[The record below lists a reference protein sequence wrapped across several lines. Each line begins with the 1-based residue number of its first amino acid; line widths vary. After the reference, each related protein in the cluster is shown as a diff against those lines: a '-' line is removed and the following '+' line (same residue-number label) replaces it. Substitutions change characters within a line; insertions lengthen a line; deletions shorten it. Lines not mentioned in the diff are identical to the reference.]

1 MFRSNAP
8 SRQAPLAAEVITR
21 RPTSRPGLLLPAWSV
36 ALLLAVAWPAAAE
49 GDSTA
54 PGATLE
60 SLLTLA
66 RERHPELRVMQL
78 EAEAAAQR
86 VGPAG
91 ALPDPM
97 LGIELRDAT
106 NEMTGGNLSLLPG
119 RVGST
124 RYQLRQ
130 SFPAWGQRD
139 ARRAAAQAGADEAS
153 LRIGATW
160 ADLALRVKTAYAR
173 WQQVHATLA
182 QLREILSLTNRF
194 EAVAQAR
201 YASGLAPQQDAIRAQ
216 VERTGVATEI
226 ALLEAEQ
233 ASLRMRING
242 LLARPAHAAL
252 AAPLGDSA
260 LAPPQGE
267 AALPAPARLDAA
279 ALRERVLARNPQL
292 AVEDARVRAAEKNK
306 DVVWSNRYPTFTV
319 GVAPIQTRKRISEW
333 ELMFEI
339 NIPLQ
344 QATRRA
350 DESQAQAMLAAA
362 QARKEAAANELLAQL
377 GEQIAALEA
386 ARQVESITQTSLL
399 PQASLTLQA
408 ALAGYETGKLDFAT
422 VLEAQRQVRSAQLNL
437 IRTRADARMR
447 LAEIERLLGEES

>member
-8 SRQAPLAAEVITR
+8 SRQAPLAAEAIPR
-21 RPTSRPGLLLPAWSV
+21 RPTSRPGLLFPAWSV
-36 ALLLAVAWPAAAE
+36 ALLLAVPWPAAAE
-49 GDSTA
+49 VDSTT

-182 QLREILSLTNRF
+182 QLHEILALTNRF

-201 YASGLAPQQDAIRAQ
+201 YASALAPQQDAIRAQ

-233 ASLRMRING
+233 ASLRVRING
-242 LLARPAHAAL
+242 LLARPLQA
-252 AAPLGDSA
+252 A
-260 LAPPQGE
+260 LAPPQGD
-267 AALPAPARLDAA
+267 APPPVPARLDAT

-292 AVEDARVRAAEKNK
+292 AVEEARVRAAEKNK

-319 GVAPIQTRKRISEW
+319 GVAPVQTRKRISEW

-362 QARKEAAANELLAQL
+362 QARKETAANELLALL

-447 LAEIERLLGEES
+447 LAEIERLLGEEP

>member
-1 MFRSNAP
+1 MPHSNAS
-8 SRQAPLAAEVITR
+8 SRQPPLALGAIPQGPTTLLRAPLAA
-21 RPTSRPGLLLPAWSV
+21 LMAMLLLALLPAV
-36 ALLLAVAWPAAAE
+36 AAVQDAA
-49 GDSTA
+49 A

-60 SLLTLA
+60 SLLTVA

-182 QLREILSLTNRF
+182 QLHEILALTNRF

-226 ALLEAEQ
+226 ALLEADQ
-233 ASLRMRING
+233 ASLRVRING

-260 LAPPQGE
+260 LAPPQGD
-267 AALPAPARLDAA
+267 APPPVPARLDAN

-292 AVEDARVRAAEKNK
+292 AVEEARVRAAQKNK

-319 GVAPIQTRKRISEW
+319 GVAPVQTRKRISEW

-362 QARKEAAANELLAQL
+362 QARQEAAANELLALL

-437 IRTRADARMR
+437 IRTRADARLR
-447 LAEIERLLGEES
+447 LAEIERLLGEEP

>member
-252 AAPLGDSA
+252 A
-260 LAPPQGE
+260 PPQGE

>member
-1 MFRSNAP
+1 MPHSNAS
-8 SRQAPLAAEVITR
+8 SRQPPLALGAIPQGPTTLLRAPLAA
-21 RPTSRPGLLLPAWSV
+21 LMAMLLLALLPAV
-36 ALLLAVAWPAAAE
+36 AAVQDAA
-49 GDSTA
+49 A

-60 SLLTLA
+60 SLLTVA

-182 QLREILSLTNRF
+182 QLHEILALTNRF

-201 YASGLAPQQDAIRAQ
+201 YASALAPQQDAIRAQ

-233 ASLRMRING
+233 ASLRVRING
-242 LLARPAHAAL
+242 LLARPLQA
-252 AAPLGDSA
+252 A
-260 LAPPQGE
+260 LAPPQGD
-267 AALPAPARLDAA
+267 APPPVPARLDAT

-292 AVEDARVRAAEKNK
+292 AVEEARVRAAEKNK

-319 GVAPIQTRKRISEW
+319 GVAPVQTRKRISEW

-362 QARKEAAANELLAQL
+362 QARQEAAANELLALL

-447 LAEIERLLGEES
+447 LAEIERLLGEEP

>member
-1 MFRSNAP
+1 MSRSHAP
-8 SRQAPLAAEVITR
+8 SRQAPLAAEVIIR
-21 RPTSRPGLLLPAWSV
+21 RPTSRPGLLLPAWSA
-36 ALLLAVAWPAAAE
+36 ALLLAVSWPAVAE
-49 GDSTA
+49 VDSTT

-78 EAEAAAQR
+78 EAEGAAQR

-233 ASLRMRING
+233 ASLRVRING
-242 LLARPAHAAL
+242 LLARPSQA
-252 AAPLGDSA
+252 A
-260 LAPPQGE
+260 LAPPQGD
-267 AALPAPARLDAA
+267 APPPVPARLDAA

-292 AVEDARVRAAEKNK
+292 AVEEARVRAAQKNK

-319 GVAPIQTRKRISEW
+319 GVAPVQTRKRISEW

-362 QARKEAAANELLAQL
+362 RARQEAAANELLALL

-437 IRTRADARMR
+437 IRTRAEARMR
-447 LAEIERLLGEES
+447 LAEIERLLGEEP

>member
-1 MFRSNAP
+1 MSRSHAP

-21 RPTSRPGLLLPAWSV
+21 RPTSRPGLLLRAWSA
-36 ALLLAVAWPAAAE
+36 ALLLAVSWPAVAE
-49 GDSTA
+49 VDSTT

-86 VGPAG
+86 VAPAG

-182 QLREILSLTNRF
+182 QLHEILALTNRF

-233 ASLRMRING
+233 ASLRVRING
-242 LLARPAHAAL
+242 LLARPLQA
-252 AAPLGDSA
+252 A
-260 LAPPQGE
+260 LAPPQGD
-267 AALPAPARLDAA
+267 APPPVPARLDAT

-292 AVEDARVRAAEKNK
+292 AVEEARVRAAQKNK

-362 QARKEAAANELLAQL
+362 QARKETAANELLALL

-437 IRTRADARMR
+437 IRTRAEARMR
-447 LAEIERLLGEES
+447 LAEIERLLGEEP

>member
-1 MFRSNAP
+1 MFRSHAP
-8 SRQAPLAAEVITR
+8 SRQAPLAAETIAR

-36 ALLLAVAWPAAAE
+36 ALLLAVPWSAAAE
-49 GDSTA
+49 VDSTT

-182 QLREILSLTNRF
+182 QLHEILALTNRF

-201 YASGLAPQQDAIRAQ
+201 YASALAPQQDAIRAQ

-233 ASLRMRING
+233 ASLRVRING
-242 LLARPAHAAL
+242 LLARPLQA
-252 AAPLGDSA
+252 A
-260 LAPPQGE
+260 LAPPQGD
-267 AALPAPARLDAA
+267 APPPVPARLDAT
-279 ALRERVLARNPQL
+279 ALRERVLARNAQL
-292 AVEDARVRAAEKNK
+292 AVEEARVRAAQKNK

-319 GVAPIQTRKRISEW
+319 GVAPVQTRKRISEW

-362 QARKEAAANELLAQL
+362 QARQETAANELLALL

-437 IRTRADARMR
+437 IRTRAEARMR
-447 LAEIERLLGEES
+447 LAEIERLLGEEP

>member
-1 MFRSNAP
+1 MFRSHAP
-8 SRQAPLAAEVITR
+8 SRQAPLAAETIAR

-36 ALLLAVAWPAAAE
+36 ALLLAVPWSAAAE
-49 GDSTA
+49 VDSTT

-182 QLREILSLTNRF
+182 QLHEILALTNRF

-201 YASGLAPQQDAIRAQ
+201 YASALAPQQDAIRAQ

-233 ASLRMRING
+233 ASLRVRING
-242 LLARPAHAAL
+242 LLARPLQA
-252 AAPLGDSA
+252 A
-260 LAPPQGE
+260 LAPPQGD
-267 AALPAPARLDAA
+267 APPPVPARLDAT
-279 ALRERVLARNPQL
+279 ALRERVLARNAQL
-292 AVEDARVRAAEKNK
+292 AVEEARVRAAQKNK

-319 GVAPIQTRKRISEW
+319 GVAPVQTRKRISEW

-362 QARKEAAANELLAQL
+362 QARQEAAANELLALL

-437 IRTRADARMR
+437 IRTRAEARMR
-447 LAEIERLLGEES
+447 LAEIERLLGEEP

>member
-1 MFRSNAP
+1 MSRSHAP

-21 RPTSRPGLLLPAWSV
+21 RPTSWPGLLLPAWSA
-36 ALLLAVAWPAAAE
+36 ALLLAVSWPAAAE
-49 GDSTA
+49 VDSTT

-139 ARRAAAQAGADEAS
+139 ARRAAAQAAADEAS

-182 QLREILSLTNRF
+182 QLHEILALTNRF

-201 YASGLAPQQDAIRAQ
+201 YASALAPQQDAIRAQ

-233 ASLRMRING
+233 ASLRVRING
-242 LLARPAHAAL
+242 LLARPLQA
-252 AAPLGDSA
+252 A
-260 LAPPQGE
+260 LAPPQGD
-267 AALPAPARLDAA
+267 APPPVPARLDAT

-292 AVEDARVRAAEKNK
+292 AVEEARVRAAQKNK

-319 GVAPIQTRKRISEW
+319 GVAPVQTRKRISEW

-350 DESQAQAMLAAA
+350 DENQAQAMLAAA
-362 QARKEAAANELLAQL
+362 QARQETAANELLALL

-386 ARQVESITQTSLL
+386 ARQVESITQSSLL

-437 IRTRADARMR
+437 IRTRAEARMR
-447 LAEIERLLGEES
+447 LAEIERLLGEEP

>member
-8 SRQAPLAAEVITR
+8 SRQHPLAAEAITR
-21 RPTSRPGLLLPAWSV
+21 RPTSRPGLLLAAWSV
-36 ALLLAVAWPAAAE
+36 ALLLAVPWRAAAE
-49 GDSTA
+49 VESAA
-54 PGATLE
+54 PGATLQ

-78 EAEAAAQR
+78 EAEAAALR
-86 VGPAG
+86 VGPAA

-160 ADLALRVKTAYAR
+160 ADLALRVKTAYVR

-226 ALLEAEQ
+226 ALLEAEL
-233 ASLRMRING
+233 ASQRVRING

-252 AAPLGDSA
+252 APPLG
-260 LAPPQGE
+260 E
-267 AALPAPARLDAA
+267 AELPAPVRLEAA

-292 AVEDARVRAAEKNK
+292 AVETARVRAAAMNK

-319 GVAPIQTRKRISEW
+319 GVAPVQTRKRISEW

-362 QARKEAAANELLAQL
+362 QARQEAATNELLAQL
-377 GEQIAALEA
+377 GEQLTALEA
-386 ARQVESITQTSLL
+386 ARQVEQITQTSLL

-422 VLEAQRQVRSAQLNL
+422 VLEAQRQVRTAQLNL
-437 IRTRADARMR
+437 IRTRAETRTR
-447 LAEIERLLGEES
+447 LAEIERLLGEDL

>member
-1 MFRSNAP
+1 M
-8 SRQAPLAAEVITR
+8 
-21 RPTSRPGLLLPAWSV
+21 SRPHAPGRPAWLVVAAISRTAA
-36 ALLLAVAWPAAAE
+36 ALLCAGWLVLPMPAAAGVE
-49 GDSTA
+49 TPP

-60 SLLTLA
+60 SLLMLA

-106 NEMTGGNLSLLPG
+106 NQMAGGNLSLLPG

-160 ADLALRVKTAYAR
+160 ADLALRVKTVYAR

-182 QLREILSLTNRF
+182 QLREILSLTYRF

-216 VERTGVATEI
+216 VERTSVATEI

-233 ASLRMRING
+233 ASLRVRING
-242 LLARPAHAAL
+242 LLARPAQAAL
-252 AAPLGDSA
+252 ASPLGD
-260 LAPPQGE
+260 AP
-267 AALPAPARLDAA
+267 LPVPARLDAA

-292 AVEDARVRAAEKNK
+292 AVEEARVRAAEKNK
-306 DVVWSNRYPTFTV
+306 DVVWSNRYPTLTV
-319 GVAPIQTRKRISEW
+319 GVAPIQRRKRISEW

-350 DESQAQAMLAAA
+350 DESQAQAMLGAA
-362 QARKEAAANELLAQL
+362 QARQEAAANELLAQL

-386 ARQVESITQTSLL
+386 ARQVESITQSSLL

-447 LAEIERLLGEES
+447 LAEIERLLGEEP

>member
-1 MFRSNAP
+1 MSRSHAP

-21 RPTSRPGLLLPAWSV
+21 RPTSRPGLLLPAWSA
-36 ALLLAVAWPAAAE
+36 ALLLAVSWPAVAE
-49 GDSTA
+49 VDSTT

-182 QLREILSLTNRF
+182 QLHEILALTNRF

-233 ASLRMRING
+233 ASLRVRING
-242 LLARPAHAAL
+242 LLARPLQA
-252 AAPLGDSA
+252 A
-260 LAPPQGE
+260 LAPPQGD
-267 AALPAPARLDAA
+267 APPPVPARLDAT

-292 AVEDARVRAAEKNK
+292 AVEEARVRAAQKNK

-319 GVAPIQTRKRISEW
+319 GVAPVQTRKRISEW

-362 QARKEAAANELLAQL
+362 QARQETAANELLALL

-437 IRTRADARMR
+437 IRTRAEARMR
-447 LAEIERLLGEES
+447 LAEIERLLGEEP